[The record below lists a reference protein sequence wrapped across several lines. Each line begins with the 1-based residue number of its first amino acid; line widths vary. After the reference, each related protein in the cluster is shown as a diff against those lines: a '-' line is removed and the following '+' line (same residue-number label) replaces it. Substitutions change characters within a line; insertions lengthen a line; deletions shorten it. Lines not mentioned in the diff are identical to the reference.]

1 MDVYVARLGPNGD
14 FSWFRN
20 GGGTVSLWRF
30 DGDVGTSM
38 DFGPDGTLHVVGHH
52 FYNASFGDHD
62 IGTDQGRAAF
72 HATMTF
78 DTDGDGVHDSS
89 DSCSGTIPVFVADA
103 DGCAPYQL
111 DSDGDG
117 ITNNLDQCPGTLA
130 GMTVNGLGC
139 EPPLSDESPTCS
151 MFTTTTLGQVEII
164 GVPMETKPE
173 WESLNYQM
181 SRLSEGV
188 YDVGLHCV
196 DPNGDEFSLELVG
209 PVESVQ
215 GSGSDVW
222 IVLTDE
228 LLKGYETAH
237 RFDYTWTQGTSQENG
252 YAHLILIDPAMATNA
267 TKRVALWGGKVNQ
280 HWDVDDLEWK
290 TDPDGT
296 SGANIGALATCKK
309 WYPDTAA
316 VELMQ
321 HRETITFWTAG
332 NSAPYESTK
341 PIWECVADDDP
352 RVLSGAL
359 QSGEAVDASTGT
371 ILATILLTTA
381 ACGIGAIAVGNRK
394 GGKVEFE
401 DEDEDEEDGENKDD
415 FIK

>member
-1 MDVYVARLGPNGD
+1 
-14 FSWFRN
+14 
-20 GGGTVSLWRF
+20 
-30 DGDVGTSM
+30 
-38 DFGPDGTLHVVGHH
+38 
-52 FYNASFGDHD
+52 
-62 IGTDQGRAAF
+62 
-72 HATMTF
+72 
-78 DTDGDGVHDSS
+78 
-89 DSCSGTIPVFVADA
+89 
-103 DGCAPYQL
+103 
-111 DSDGDG
+111 
-117 ITNNLDQCPGTLA
+117 
-130 GMTVNGLGC
+130 
-139 EPPLSDESPTCS
+139 
-151 MFTTTTLGQVEII
+151 
-164 GVPMETKPE
+164 
-173 WESLNYQM
+173 
-181 SRLSEGV
+181 
-188 YDVGLHCV
+188 
-196 DPNGDEFSLELVG
+196 
-209 PVESVQ
+209 
-215 GSGSDVW
+215 
-222 IVLTDE
+222 
-228 LLKGYETAH
+228 
-237 RFDYTWTQGTSQENG
+237 
-252 YAHLILIDPAMATNA
+252 MATNA

-341 PIWECVADDDP
+341 PIWECVADNDP

-381 ACGIGAIAVGNRK
+381 ACGIGAIVVGNRK

-401 DEDEDEEDGENKDD
+401 DGDEEDEEEGENKDT